1 MAALP
6 LALAAGA
13 AATTAYL
20 NARLSLEHDALFVSI
35 FGTTAI
41 RLIRSVRAGRVNVF
55 YELERQAQIPS
66 QSARPFLIFEGH
78 TWSYGTFYETVLRCG
93 HWLRTVHGVKPREV
107 VALDFQ
113 NSDTFVLL
121 WFGLWSIGAVPAFIN
136 HHLTGAPLVHSLRTS
151 TATLALVDPR
161 VTDSLTDGVRGE
173 FPNMRFL
180 VVTRAVEDEIVKME
194 AVRYPDE
201 DRAVE
206 RYVDLAI
213 LIYTSGTTGLPKP
226 AVMSWAKIYVAS
238 TMANKGMQLTKD
250 DIFYLVCATQ
260 NPHLKRKFTDR
271 PCSPCHCTIV
281 PPLASG
287 FAVLCLRGLPYL
299 LAVDSRPRRSGRRY
313 AKATRRPLCTW
324 ARPADT

>member
-20 NARLSLEHDALFVSI
+20 NARLSLEHDALFISI

-66 QSARPFLIFEGH
+66 QSARPFLIFEGR
-78 TWSYGTFYETVLRCG
+78 TWNYGTFYETVLRCG

-121 WFGLWSIGAVPAFIN
+121 WFGLWSVGAVPAFIN
-136 HHLTGAPLVHSLRTS
+136 HHLTGAPLAHSLRTS

-161 VTDSLTDGVRGE
+161 VTDSLTDEVRGE

-180 VVTRAVEDEIVKME
+180 VVTRAVEDEIARAE

-201 DRAVE
+201 DRAVD

-250 DIFYLVCATQ
+250 DIFYLVSATE
-260 NPHLKRKFTDR
+260 NPRPDR
-271 PCSPCHCTIV
+271 AFSDWSCSPCHCITV
-281 PPLASG
+281 PHLASG
-287 FAVLCLRGLPYL
+287 FAALYSRELLCPS
-299 LAVDSRPRRSGRRY
+299 ADDSRPRHSGRRY
-313 AKATRRPLCTW
+313 ARATRRHSCTW
-324 ARPADT
+324 ARLAGT